1 MHLRAALWGGCL
13 FLIAPVAVAAADAS
27 EDSVVKI
34 IASVRFPDPI
44 RPWAKPNPATN
55 VGSGAII
62 EGKRI
67 LTNAHVVMYASEV
80 FVQAGAGDD
89 KVEARVEALA
99 PDIDLAVLSVKD
111 DKFLEK
117 KAALV
122 RARKLPSVQD
132 NVAVYGFPIGGRG
145 LSVTKGTISRIDVG
159 NYGNRGPGFV
169 IQISAAVNPGNSGGP
184 AIVDGKMI
192 GVVVSRVINAQNIAS
207 VIPNEEI
214 DFFLDDI
221 KDGRYD
227 GKPVENSRVMYQG
240 LVNDALRGMLRIGPD
255 VKGVL
260 ARVPEPPDGDYPL
273 KQFDIVTRIG
283 KYEID
288 NTGMV
293 LLENGMR
300 APFLYLVPRLARAGT
315 VPFTIR
321 RNGGALDVAMPVWTR
336 DNRLLSSYQGEPL
349 SYFIHGPLVF
359 APAKAD
365 DISLYAQM
373 NPTLYADNG
382 PLVTRRFD
390 TVRFPGEE
398 LVVVSAPMFT
408 HKTTRGYVN
417 AAGKVVRDVNGI
429 QIKNLR
435 HLVET
440 LRDNKDKYTRL
451 RFADD
456 WSDVLVFERA
466 EMERATGEIME
477 DQGIAP
483 ARRGSADVLKIW
495 RAKGGAGR

>member
-1 MHLRAALWGGCL
+1 MHTRAALWGGCL
-13 FLIAPVAVAAADAS
+13 LLVAPAAAAAADAA

-44 RPWAKPNPATN
+44 RPWAKPSPQQQA
-55 VGSGAII
+55 GSGAVI

-80 FVQAGAGDD
+80 HVQASAGDD
-89 KVEARVEALA
+89 RVEARVEAIA

-111 DKFLEK
+111 DKFLQK

-122 RARKLPSVQD
+122 RSRKLPRVQD
-132 NVAVYGFPIGGRG
+132 NVAVYGFPIGGRE
-145 LSVTKGTISRIDVG
+145 LSVTKGTISRLDVG
-159 NYGNRGPGFV
+159 HYGSRGPGFV

-184 AIVDGKMI
+184 ALVDGKMI
-192 GVVVSRVINAQNIAS
+192 GVVVSRVANAQNIGS

-214 DFFLDDI
+214 DLFLDDI

-227 GKPVENSRVMYQG
+227 GKPVENSRVMYQA
-240 LVNDALRGMLRIGPD
+240 LVNDALRGMLRVGAD

-293 LLENGMR
+293 LLENGLR

-321 RNGGALDVAMPVWTR
+321 RNGQALDVAMPVSTR
-336 DNRLLSSYQGEPL
+336 DNRLLSNYQGEPL

-359 APAKAD
+359 APVKAE
-365 DISLYAQM
+365 DISLYGQM
-373 NPTLYADNG
+373 NPSIYSDGG
-382 PLVTRRFD
+382 PLTTRRFD

-398 LVVVSAPMFT
+398 LVVVSAPMFS
-408 HKTTRGYVN
+408 HKITRGYANPV
-417 AAGKVVRDVNGI
+417 GKVVRDVNGI
-429 QIKNLR
+429 RVKNLR

-440 LRDNKDKYTRL
+440 LRDSKDKHMRFH
-451 RFADD
+451 FADD
-456 WSDVLVFERA
+456 FSDVLVFDKNEL
-466 EMERATGEIME
+466 ERATGEIME

-495 RAKGGAGR
+495 GAKGTSR